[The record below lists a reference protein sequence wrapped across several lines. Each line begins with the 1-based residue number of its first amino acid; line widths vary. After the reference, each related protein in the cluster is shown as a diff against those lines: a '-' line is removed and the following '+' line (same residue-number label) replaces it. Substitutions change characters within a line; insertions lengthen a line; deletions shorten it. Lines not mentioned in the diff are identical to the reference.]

1 MHGLKELEF
10 RRALPLPNGMREG
23 WGLTTDDAGK
33 LYASDGTDTL
43 HVLDARTLEVLRRIK
58 VRSTGGPLGSRPV
71 SNLNDLQWVRGEIWA
86 NLWYEDRLA
95 VIDPE
100 SGNVRGY
107 INLEALLSPKERR
120 SLRSQEECLNG
131 IAYDADADELYVT
144 GKCWPK
150 VRAHCFFLPR
160 TLHALGASTP
170 CSRAVRV
177 TSPDG
182 RSYFGSKWIGSR
194 MPRPRP
200 RRRGEREAVRVTS
213 QGLWDDHPRTHD
225 YA

>member
-1 MHGLKELEF
+1 MRRVEIESGRAMLTSLLTPECFGEGLAVVGDSIVQLLWRENACLVHGLKELEF

-150 VRAHCFFLPR
+150 VRAHLS
-160 TLHALGASTP
+160 LIH
-170 CSRAVRV
+170 
-177 TSPDG
+177 
-182 RSYFGSKWIGSR
+182 I
-194 MPRPRP
+194 
-200 RRRGEREAVRVTS
+200 
-213 QGLWDDHPRTHD
+213 
-225 YA
+225 